1 MIKNEIVKAYDEYK
15 ENIKRFQDPIQE
27 QDPAVV
33 ILITPKALAELMCE
47 RKYDIRIDGKANC
60 YFTSMFGKRTPIAI
74 RWDLPGN
81 VKFVIQGQSEYE
93 RQEKEK
99 LLDKFKRMFE
109 DGGRRMKAD
118 EMFKELGYKKYTSD
132 DCITYMKDLFM
143 ITFINDNKTF
153 ITEYKQGDYN
163 FPQIRP
169 FEITIKELQAINKK
183 CEELGWK

>member
-15 ENIKRFQDPIQE
+15 EKIKRFQDPIQE

-109 DGGRRMKAD
+109 DGGRRMKLYERIENNNFD
-118 EMFKELGYKKYTSD
+118 EIDRNRAIELIEGGNGHLVYNENYFKL
-132 DCITYMKDLFM
+132 
-143 ITFINDNKTF
+143 
-153 ITEYKQGDYN
+153 Q
-163 FPQIRP
+163 
-169 FEITIKELQAINKK
+169 KEN
-183 CEELGWK
+183 EELKED